1 MAKKTPKTAAGHKS
15 PSQPRFDDKKYGKA
29 LFSATF
35 DYNELSFARA
45 SETLGHGIR
54 NVVTAAAFVA
64 LLALVVVL
72 LVDEKPTVLVFVV
85 FAVSLALVFATTRW
99 DYLQMR
105 YARRT
110 TLAPTP
116 PSEVRHVVVCEDS
129 AHMENEAGPIGD
141 FDLADLRTVRQNGD
155 CVVAGFGEGR
165 YIYVPRAALSE
176 NRFRELGR
184 FLKTR
189 LAAAGAR
196 G

>member
-35 DYNELSFARA
+35 DYNELSF
-45 SETLGHGIR
+45 GHGIR

>member
-1 MAKKTPKTAAGHKS
+1 MAKKTPKTAAGRKG

-99 DYLQMR
+99 MR

-155 CVVAGFGEGR
+155 CVVAGFCEGR

>member
-1 MAKKTPKTAAGHKS
+1 MAKKTPKTAAGRKS

-189 LAAAGAR
+189 LPAAGAR